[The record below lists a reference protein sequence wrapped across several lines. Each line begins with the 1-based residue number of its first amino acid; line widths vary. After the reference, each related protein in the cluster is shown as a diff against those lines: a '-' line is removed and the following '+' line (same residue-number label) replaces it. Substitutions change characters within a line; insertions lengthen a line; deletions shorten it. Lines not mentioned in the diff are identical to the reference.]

1 MKSLVKRAQRGDD
14 QAFVELIEENK
25 QAMYKVAVGILK
37 NDFDAAD
44 AIQQSI
50 LTCYEK
56 LKELK
61 KAQYFK
67 TWLLRILI
75 NNCNQM
81 LREQK
86 KVVGIEDYYGAEDT
100 KGKKAEEKIA
110 AQPGAATIN
119 EDFLELLDQMEQ
131 QYRVVLILYY
141 VEEMNIRE
149 ISQILQM
156 NENTVKTRLSRGRGV
171 YKKLYLKEHP
181 EFQFE

>member
-67 TWLLRILI
+67 TWLIRILI

-86 KVVGIEDYYGAEDT
+86 KVVGIEDYYGAEDI
-100 KGKKAEEKIA
+100 KGKKAEEKSTTGSSDN
-110 AQPGAATIN
+110 Q
-119 EDFLELLDQMEQ
+119 
-131 QYRVVLILYY
+131 R
-141 VEEMNIRE
+141 
-149 ISQILQM
+149 
-156 NENTVKTRLSRGRGV
+156 RLSRAVRPDGTAISGCIDFILCRRD
-171 YKKLYLKEHP
+171 EHP
-181 EFQFE
+181 RNQSNTADE

>member
-44 AIQQSI
+44 AIQESI

-86 KVVGIEDYYGAEDT
+86 KVVGQT
-100 KGKKAEEKIA
+100 PA
-110 AQPGAATIN
+110 APPGAATIN

-131 QYRVVLILYY
+131 QYRIVLILYY
-141 VEEMNIRE
+141 VEEMSIRE

>member
-56 LKELK
+56 LKELE

-100 KGKKAEEKIA
+100 KGKKAEEKKELGLCCGKNSLK
-110 AQPGAATIN
+110 QLPVFATTLRNTAISGCI
-119 EDFLELLDQMEQ
+119 DF
-131 QYRVVLILYY
+131 ILCRRD
-141 VEEMNIRE
+141 EHTGNQ
-149 ISQILQM
+149 S
-156 NENTVKTRLSRGRGV
+156 NTTD
-171 YKKLYLKEHP
+171 E
-181 EFQFE
+181 

>member
-1 MKSLVKRAQRGDD
+1 MKFLVKRAQRGDD

-86 KVVGIEDYYGAEDT
+86 IQKER
-100 KGKKAEEKIA
+100 KQKKRL
-110 AQPGAATIN
+110 QH
-119 EDFLELLDQMEQ
+119 LREQ
-131 QYRVVLILYY
+131 QQS
-141 VEEMNIRE
+141 M
-149 ISQILQM
+149 
-156 NENTVKTRLSRGRGV
+156 KTFWSC
-171 YKKLYLKEHP
+171 
-181 EFQFE
+181 

>member
-25 QAMYKVAVGILK
+25 QAMYKVAIGILK
-37 NDFDAAD
+37 NDSDAAD
-44 AIQQSI
+44 AIQESI

-86 KVVGIEDYYGAEDT
+86 KVVGIEAYYGAEDI
-100 KGKKAEEKIA
+100 KGKKAEEKISIGEI
-110 AQPGAATIN
+110 AQ
-119 EDFLELLDQMEQ
+119 LLH
-131 QYRVVLILYY
+131 
-141 VEEMNIRE
+141 
-149 ISQILQM
+149 M